1 MDGYAQ
7 KSVVD
12 EDAML
17 DRERYS
23 PSPCGTDVAPAI
35 VVGTKEV
42 RIAKGIHAAIDLFFL
57 PFLELCM
64 PTSTRPLAD
73 GNGST
78 KTHSARGTV
87 IIWPFG
93 IGSYRTH

>member
-1 MDGYAQ
+1 MDGYAP

-42 RIAKGIHAAIDLFFL
+42 RIAKGIHAAIDLFSCL
-57 PFLELCM
+57 
-64 PTSTRPLAD
+64 S
-73 GNGST
+73 SS
-78 KTHSARGTV
+78 SACQHQPDLLQMEMVLQKLIVHAVR
-87 IIWPFG
+87 
-93 IGSYRTH
+93 